1 MDKKN
6 ENDVKRGPE
15 IKKENE
21 KIQPEKIETE
31 KKRKA
36 MEKQKEE
43 KREKERE
50 EEDKYILE
58 IEQEYEKRREE
69 EKTVK
74 QRILDYIVITLASV
88 VYAVGVSQ
96 FIDPNNLA
104 PGGVTG
110 VAIILNR
117 IVPVETGTLILI
129 INIPII
135 LLGMWKFGVRFI
147 ISTFYAIAATSLF
160 TNLLAPFG
168 AATDDLLLAAL
179 AGSVLIAVSMG
190 IIFKRGATTGG
201 TDIIIKCLR
210 LRYPH
215 LKMGM
220 LFFLTD
226 VGVVVAS
233 AFVFQDIDSA
243 LYAGIAVVVTSMMLD
258 VVLYGRDEAKLIYV
272 ISDFSS
278 GITDRL
284 LEDLGIGVT
293 HLNGQGAYSGKE
305 KQVIMCVSKK
315 TLAPRIEEIVREED
329 PDAFMIVTSA
339 TEIFGEGYKSYF
351 SEKI

>member
-1 MDKKN
+1 ML
-6 ENDVKRGPE
+6 E
-15 IKKENE
+15 KKERYDRMKSASE
-21 KIQPEKIETE
+21 IENVNHMNHNVIPANHNVTLTNH
-31 KKRKA
+31 
-36 MEKQKEE
+36 MEE
-43 KREKERE
+43 KH
-50 EEDKYILE
+50 IIE

-74 QRILDYIVITLASV
+74 QRVIDYIVITLASV

-96 FIDPNNLA
+96 FVDPNNLA

-117 IVPVETGTLILI
+117 VVPIETGTLILL
-129 INIPII
+129 INIPLVI
-135 LLGMWKFGVRFI
+135 LGMWKFGVKFI
-147 ISTFYAIAATSLF
+147 ISTFYAIAATSIF

-168 AATDDLLLAAL
+168 AATKDVFLASL
-179 AGSVLIAVSMG
+179 TGSVLIAVSMG
-190 IIFKRGATTGG
+190 IIFKCGATTGG
-201 TDIIIKCLR
+201 TDIIIKFLR

-215 LKMGM
+215 LKMGV

-226 VGVVVAS
+226 VGIVVAS

-243 LYAGIAVVVTSMMLD
+243 LYAGIAVVITSLMLD
-258 VVLYGRDEAKLIYV
+258 VVLYGRDGAKLIYI
-272 ISDFSS
+272 ISDSS
-278 GITDRL
+278 DKITTKL

-293 HLNGQGAYSGKE
+293 HINGQGAYSGKE
-305 KQVIMCVSKK
+305 KQIIMCVSRK

-329 PDAFMIVTSA
+329 ADAFMIVTSA